1 MTESEALEAMR
12 HAKEAAH
19 VIEHPMVIGA
29 INAMRAN
36 QYANLEATKPS
47 QTAERE
53 FIYHQLK
60 AIESFE
66 AQFQFHIDEG
76 KLALSWL
83 DQYRAKKAAKNRR
96 S

>member
-1 MTESEALEAMR
+1 MNEMDAKAEIQR
-12 HAKEAAH
+12 AKEAAH
-19 VIEHPMVIGA
+19 IIEHPMVVGA

-47 QTAERE
+47 QREERE

-66 AQFQFHIDEG
+66 AQFGFHIEEG
-76 KLALSWL
+76 QLALSWL
-83 DQYRAKKAAKNRR
+83 EQHRAKKAAKNRR
-96 S
+96 G

>member
-1 MTESEALEAMR
+1 MNELGADAAIRRMQEAR
-12 HAKEAAH
+12 H
-19 VIEHPMVIGA
+19 VLEHPMVVEA
-29 INAMRAN
+29 IMAMRAN

-47 QTAERE
+47 QSAERE

-66 AQFQFHIDEG
+66 AQFGFHIEEG

-83 DQYRAKKAAKNRR
+83 EQHRAKKAAKNRR
-96 S
+96 G